1 MKGGLKMV
9 TSEGMQKSVLYGIVS
24 GIVLTIFM
32 KMIEQLTL
40 YKVYTLLLNVDY
52 IPILNRYQFSE
63 IIEVGFHIAISIV
76 LSLSLYLLIIYLK
89 MVSRTKMFFLCT
101 AVCIFIGAALFP
113 TTALSNRTPSVTS
126 LPSLFYWLAG
136 HALYGY
142 ALGYLLAGWITRN
155 QNK

>member
-89 MVSRTKMFFLCT
+89 MVSRTKMFFCVRLSAYSLVPHYFQRLLYPT
-101 AVCIFIGAALFP
+101 EHHLSQVYLPYSIG
-113 TTALSNRTPSVTS
+113 
-126 LPSLFYWLAG
+126 
-136 HALYGY
+136 
-142 ALGYLLAGWITRN
+142 
-155 QNK
+155 